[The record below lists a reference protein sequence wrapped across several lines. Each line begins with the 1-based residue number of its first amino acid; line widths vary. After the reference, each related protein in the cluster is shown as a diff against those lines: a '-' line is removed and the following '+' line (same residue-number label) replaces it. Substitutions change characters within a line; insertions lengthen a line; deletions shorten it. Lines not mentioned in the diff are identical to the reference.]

1 MTKYVVRKL
10 DFGYLIKLKK
20 KILYLNYFNRVIRFK
35 NRSGLYFKRKFKIFI
50 NRISQ
55 YRKLKYLN
63 KTSFSNIYK
72 TYKLSKLKFR
82 FSNYI
87 IRGFKLK
94 IKHILLK
101 FKYINFNFIKK
112 IYNSNFNNIIKFKL
126 IKFLK
131 KKKQIIRHLLR
142 KSRKHIE
149 NIHNKRFKNKYIK
162 LKLKNKIHKKFKR
175 NFYKYI
181 RKATKEDL
189 LYLKRKI
196 KTKKK
201 TYNKIISIN
210 KPKNIL
216 FNKYKSKKKCNIN
229 FNYKKNNKNKIKT
242 QKQKRKEYLFME
254 LTRKTKYKL
263 RLKKL
268 NLIRSRILKIKKL
281 NLVKINILTK
291 FKVALNFS
299 KNIKNFKIFLQNNF
313 KYLLKFKMSK
323 LLFKYLKKLYLN
335 KKFKTQKKIKFK
347 KKNLKKKQINNRFRS
362 NYNQFGY
369 LNIRS
374 RKLKIKYYISK
385 IYIVSNKYLKNILN
399 ICKNNIYYF
408 FNINLFNI
416 NRYSNLNKQSNWIKF
431 FFNFIFFYFF
441 KFCNIKGLSKSK
453 HKNKKRFINNTN
465 YLFLDRP
472 SKKSKIN
479 HIFETQNSFFFFR
492 FIRLSKKILD
502 LFLPIKQKYIKDNN
516 VSLILSKNIIYYKF
530 LLNKTNINLNNFYY
544 QFNNI
549 NYLNILILSNFFF
562 LIFCKVVKK
571 KENILFIY

>member
-20 KILYLNYFNRVIRFK
+20 KILYLNYFNRLIRFK
-35 NRSGLYFKRKFKIFI
+35 NRSGLYFKRKIKIFI

-55 YRKLKYLN
+55 YYKLKYLN

-82 FSNYI
+82 FSNST
-87 IRGFKLK
+87 IRGFKPK

-101 FKYINFNFIKK
+101 FKYIKFNFIKK
-112 IYNSNFNNIIKFKL
+112 NYKLNFNNIIKLKL
-126 IKFLK
+126 RKFLE
-131 KKKQIIRHLLR
+131 KKKQTIRRLIR
-142 KSRKHIE
+142 KSRRHIE

-162 LKLKNKIHKKFKR
+162 LKLKTKIYKKFKR

-181 RKATKEDL
+181 KKATKEDL
-189 LYLKRKI
+189 LYFSKKI
-196 KTKKK
+196 KTKKYI
-201 TYNKIISIN
+201 YNRISPIN
-210 KPKNIL
+210 KPKNI
-216 FNKYKSKKKCNIN
+216 FFDKYKSKKKYNIN
-229 FNYKKNNKNKIKT
+229 FNYKKKNNNKIKT

-254 LTRKTKYKL
+254 LTKKTNYKL
-263 RLKKL
+263 RLKNL

-281 NLVKINILTK
+281 DLAKINILTK
-291 FKVALNFS
+291 FKIILNFS
-299 KNIKNFKIFLQNNF
+299 KNIKKFKIFLQNNF
-313 KYLLKFKMSK
+313 KYLLKFKISK

-335 KKFKTQKKIKFK
+335 KKFKIQKKFKFK
-347 KKNLKKKQINNRFRS
+347 KKNLKKKQINNRFRF

-369 LNIRS
+369 LNIRI

-399 ICKNNIYYF
+399 ICKNHIYYF
-408 FNINLFNI
+408 FNINLSSI
-416 NRYSNLNKQSNWIKF
+416 GRYSSLNKQSNWIKF

-453 HKNKKRFINNTN
+453 HKKKKTFINNTN

-479 HIFETQNSFFFFR
+479 HI
-492 FIRLSKKILD
+492 L
-502 LFLPIKQKYIKDNN
+502 
-516 VSLILSKNIIYYKF
+516 
-530 LLNKTNINLNNFYY
+530 
-544 QFNNI
+544 
-549 NYLNILILSNFFF
+549 
-562 LIFCKVVKK
+562 
-571 KENILFIY
+571 